1 MLSVKNL
8 KKDYNGF
15 IALKGISFDIKEN
28 ETLGILGPNGAGK
41 STTMKILT
49 GFLPPSEGKVEIFGH
64 DVLEDSDFSEHELVK
79 ELGNETIEIIKVVS
93 EDKSLEWEERK
104 EAYIHSIRIS
114 SENVKA
120 VSISDKIHNA
130 KSLLN
135 AYSLQGKKTWDNFNR
150 GRDKTLWFQNE
161 MLKVFKE
168 TWKHPLVDEYEKL
181 VGQMNNLD

>member
-1 MLSVKNL
+1 MELSLIEKATRIAVNVHKEQVRKSDNSPYIVHPFIVALELVK
-8 KKDYNGF
+8 YNF
-15 IALKGISFDIKEN
+15 SDFVVAAALC
-28 ETLGILGPNGAGK
+28 
-41 STTMKILT
+41 
-49 GFLPPSEGKVEIFGH
+49 H